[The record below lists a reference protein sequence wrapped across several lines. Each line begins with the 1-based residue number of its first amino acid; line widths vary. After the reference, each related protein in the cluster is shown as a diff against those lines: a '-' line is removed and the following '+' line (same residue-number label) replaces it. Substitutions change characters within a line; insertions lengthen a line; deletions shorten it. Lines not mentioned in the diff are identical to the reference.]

1 METKNIILVGGG
13 GHAKAC
19 IDVIRAT
26 GQFTIAGYTD
36 MNEGLQEFPEIPYL
50 GNDDCLS
57 QYIHESLLLITVG
70 QIKNPSLRVKLFE
83 RLKQQGAA
91 FATVIS
97 PNAYVS
103 PMAKIATGTIV
114 MHGAIIQS
122 CAAIGVNCI
131 INDRALIEHDCYVG
145 NHCHISTGAILNGNV
160 TIGNE
165 VFVGSGAVI
174 RNGIAVAN
182 RAIAGMGA
190 IVVNNIPENK
200 TIVGNPAT

>member
-1 METKNIILVGGG
+1 MLVGGG

-26 GQFTIAGYTD
+26 RQFTITGYTD

-50 GNDDCLS
+50 GNDDCLPE
-57 QYIHESLLLITVG
+57 YIDRSLFLITVG
-70 QIKNPSLRVKLFE
+70 QIKNPVLRITLFE
-83 RLKQQGAA
+83 RLEQLGAA

-103 PMAKIATGTIV
+103 PMAKVGPGTIV

-122 CAAIGVNCI
+122 CAVIGNNCI
-131 INDRALIEHDCYVG
+131 VNDRALIEHDSYIG
-145 NHCHISTGAILNGNV
+145 NHCHISTGAIINGNA

-165 VFVGSGAVI
+165 VFIGSGSIV
-174 RNGIAVAN
+174 RNGITVAD
-182 RAIAGMGA
+182 RVIAGMGSI
-190 IVVNNIPENK
+190 IVNSVPESK
-200 TIVGNPAT
+200 TVVGNPAK